1 MSALPT
7 KAFILIEAKVGMV
20 QQVVRSLRALNGVAT
35 ADVITGTYDMIV
47 LVDAADMSAMA
58 DLVTGRIQGVP
69 GVLRTITCVIAG

>member
-1 MSALPT
+1 LPT

-69 GVLRTITCVIAG
+69 GVLRTITCVVAG

>member
-1 MSALPT
+1 MCALPT

-20 QQVVRSLRALNGVAT
+20 QQVVRSLRALNGVAS
-35 ADVITGTYDMIV
+35 ADVITGNYDVIV

-69 GVLRTITCVIAG
+69 GVLRTITCVVAG

>member
-1 MSALPT
+1 MPT

-35 ADVITGTYDMIV
+35 ADVITGTYDVIV

-69 GVLRTITCVIAG
+69 GVLRTITCVVAG

>member
-1 MSALPT
+1 MPT

>member
-35 ADVITGTYDMIV
+35 ADVITGTYDVIV
-47 LVDAADMSAMA
+47 LVDAADMSAMT

-69 GVLRTITCVIAG
+69 GVLRTITCVVAG

>member
-35 ADVITGTYDMIV
+35 ADVITGTYDVIV

-69 GVLRTITCVIAG
+69 GVLRTITCVVAG

>member
-1 MSALPT
+1 LPT

-35 ADVITGTYDMIV
+35 ADVITGTYDVIV